1 MKIIFSG
8 LKNASF
14 WVLFAKYLVCAF
26 YKFSFWDLKVLEP
39 LRKRYF
45 PVDMITPD
53 RFICNKIKIRSFL
66 K

>member
-53 RFICNKIKIRSFL
+53 RFI
-66 K
+66 